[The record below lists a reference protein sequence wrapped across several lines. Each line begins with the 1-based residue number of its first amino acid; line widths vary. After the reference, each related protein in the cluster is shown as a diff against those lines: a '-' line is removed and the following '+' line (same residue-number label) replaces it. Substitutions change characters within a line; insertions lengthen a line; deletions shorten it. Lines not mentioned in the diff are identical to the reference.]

1 MLDVH
6 RLRLLRELSYRGTI
20 AAVAQALAYTPSA
33 VSQQLTAL
41 EREAGVALLERTGR
55 GVRLTPAA
63 RTLVAHAE
71 HVLAGLENAAAA
83 LAATKDGLAGRLRLG
98 AFPSAARTLLPPALV
113 ALGRDHPDLE
123 LMVDEI
129 DPADA
134 AGLLRTG
141 DLDAA
146 LTQDYDLVPVPEH
159 AALESTVVLTEPMLL
174 AAAEPAADLRALR
187 SGAWIMG
194 RPGTLCRLA
203 AERICQAAGF
213 EPRVRHQTDDFP
225 TALALVAAGQGQA
238 ILPRLGAV
246 NAPRGVVLTPLA
258 TTTRV
263 RVTHRQGAGGQP
275 AIAAFNGAIVDAVE
289 RYRATRCYAPA
300 GRDGGTR

>member
-63 RTLVAHAE
+63 HTLVSHAE
-71 HVLAGLENAAAA
+71 QVLAGLESAAAA
-83 LAATKDGLAGRLRLG
+83 VAATKGGLAGRLRLG

-113 ALGRDHPDLE
+113 ALGRDHPALE

-146 LTQDYDLVPVPEH
+146 LTQDYDLVPVPED

-174 AAAEPAADLRALR
+174 AATEASSDPRAFR

-225 TALALVAAGQGQA
+225 TALALVAAGQGRA

-246 NAPRGVVLTPLA
+246 NAPRGVVLTPLT

-263 RVTHRQGAGGQP
+263 RVTHRRGADGHP
-275 AIAAFNGAIVDAVE
+275 AIAAFRGAIVDAVE
-289 RYRATRCYAPA
+289 RYRA
-300 GRDGGTR
+300 